1 LVVVGAERGQDWTS
15 ILAKADLEAP
25 GYQEAFAKTV
35 ELTAQ
40 KRRRAQDVRD
50 AKMKKKKGKK

>member
-1 LVVVGAERGQDWTS
+1 MGAKRGQDWTS
-15 ILAKADLEAP
+15 ILAEADLEAP